1 MVHILMCML
10 QVKSVGDNA
19 ACSVSSVP
27 LYLLEMDFAGFLLF
41 NKMVIMKFY
50 LPVLPPNYVTLP
62 NSALSQLCLPVYV
75 VSQIMLLLCLPVLIV
90 SCQPNIA
97 SLCLTVNVVSQK
109 VLLFT
114 CQCMFSARWCFIL
127 SASQIMSRF
136 CLSVYVG
143 NYIVQVKFFHR
154 RLT

>member
-1 MVHILMCML
+1 MVRILMCML

-19 ACSVSSVP
+19 VCSVVAVP

-41 NKMVIMKFY
+41 KKMMIMKFY

-75 VSQIMLLLCLPVLIV
+75 VSQIMLLFCPPVFIV

-97 SLCLTVNVVSQK
+97 S
-109 VLLFT
+109 
-114 CQCMFSARWCFIL
+114 
-127 SASQIMSRF
+127 F
-136 CLSVYVG
+136 CLSVYVV
-143 NYIVQVKFFHR
+143 NQIVLLFACQCM
-154 RLT
+154 L